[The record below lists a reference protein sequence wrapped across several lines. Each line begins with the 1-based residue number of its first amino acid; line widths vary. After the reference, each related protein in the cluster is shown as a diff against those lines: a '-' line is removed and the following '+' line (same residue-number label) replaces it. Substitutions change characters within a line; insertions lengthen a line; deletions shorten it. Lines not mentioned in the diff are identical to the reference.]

1 MYSKINVTCNIN
13 AYASKFLTKISKRW
27 CNQMALE
34 RLKFEGTGLPLFLTH
49 AEAMGAG
56 EAILRAERAKTG
68 NGDSKQ
74 SFGVT
79 AVGLLTLSADSETL
93 IPQHMSVTTDSVANP
108 PSVDENAVHL
118 KRNAT
123 HSIQQLPI
131 DRSAFLK
138 SRLLIEI
145 TNHFDLCYYAILRR

>member
-1 MYSKINVTCNIN
+1 
-13 AYASKFLTKISKRW
+13 
-27 CNQMALE
+27 
-34 RLKFEGTGLPLFLTH
+34 
-49 AEAMGAG
+49 MGAG
-56 EAILRAERAKTG
+56 EAILRAERAKAC

-118 KRNAT
+118 KRYAT

-145 TNHFDLCYYAILRR
+145 TNHFDLCYYAILRRERLYT

>member
-1 MYSKINVTCNIN
+1 
-13 AYASKFLTKISKRW
+13 
-27 CNQMALE
+27 
-34 RLKFEGTGLPLFLTH
+34 
-49 AEAMGAG
+49 MGAG
-56 EAILRAERAKTG
+56 EAILRAERAKAG

-79 AVGLLTLSADSETL
+79 AVGLLTLSAYSETL

-131 DRSAFLK
+131 GLDRSAFLK

-145 TNHFDLCYYAILRR
+145 TNHFDLCYYAILRGERLYT